1 MKTIYILLI
10 LFCSFFCYGF
20 YQKLDISDKVIS
32 SLLFCPDKILKE
44 TPSEFGLKYK
54 EVSIVIENG
63 RTLHGWYVPGDK
75 PTDKN
80 IIYLHGSK
88 GNASLYLGGIEQLH
102 KAGANILIVDYEGF
116 GSSDGKVS
124 IKNTITDA
132 IAMYDYLIY
141 KQIARPENISL
152 FGYSY
157 GGAIAIELALKRKV
171 HAILL
176 ESSFSSLRDIATS
189 RYSFLASLLVP
200 NDLLN
205 SKKNIKRIDVP
216 VIIAYAGND
225 QIIPIAHSKNLFTSA
240 NLPKY
245 LFEIKNAQHHNIFK
259 FVTDE
264 YINLIKKNL
273 V

>member
-1 MKTIYILLI
+1 MKTIHILLI
-10 LFCSFFCYGF
+10 LFCSFFCCGF

-63 RTLHGWYVPGDK
+63 KTLHGWYVLGDK

-88 GNASLYLGGIEQLH
+88 GNASLYLGGIKQLH

-116 GSSDGKVS
+116 GNSGGKAS